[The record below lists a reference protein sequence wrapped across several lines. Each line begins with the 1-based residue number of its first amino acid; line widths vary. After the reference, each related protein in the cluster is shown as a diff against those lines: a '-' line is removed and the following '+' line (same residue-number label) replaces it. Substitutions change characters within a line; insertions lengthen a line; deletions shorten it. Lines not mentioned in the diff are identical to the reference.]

1 MKNINKIQKALLIGS
16 LVSVAIIVV
25 FLILAIFGA
34 SNKTTWKIVLCLLYV
49 LAGCVFGVNA
59 LTFSNKN
66 KFLAYF
72 SLGLIVI
79 SVIGALILT
88 WANAPTTA
96 IQLEGT
102 FAIATAFLVILI
114 GITLK
119 AAGHLKAMQLVFYIL
134 TIILDIIL
142 TIQVWGGGLF
152 KYDWFAQVFVG
163 FVIIDVGLLI
173 ALSILTKK
181 TLADENKITIT
192 KEEYALLKQKAELY
206 DQMNKES
213 N

>member
-1 MKNINKIQKALLIGS
+1 MKNINKIQKVLLIGA
-16 LVSVAIIVV
+16 LISVAIIVV

-34 SNKTTWKIVLCLLYV
+34 SNKTTWKIVLCLLYI
-49 LAGCVFGVNA
+49 LAGCVFGVSA

-88 WANAPTTA
+88 WVEAPTFA
-96 IQLEGT
+96 IRLEGT

-114 GITLK
+114 GTTLK
-119 AAGHLKAMQLVFYIL
+119 ANGHLKVMQLIFYIL
-134 TIILDIIL
+134 TIALDIIL
-142 TIQVWGGGLF
+142 TIQVWGGSLF
-152 KYDWFAQVFVG
+152 KIELFSQFFVG

-181 TLADENKITIT
+181 TIADENKITIT
-192 KEEYALLKQKAELY
+192 KEEYDLLKQKADLY
-206 DQMNKES
+206 DQMTKE